1 MGPNKAFKQLRVL
14 YIEDLYPTNREDGSL
29 VDNKLLVQLQNFKS
43 SKTFKG
49 ENTNKILPKRKSS
62 ISISPLTANGSKILK
77 GNNEIN
83 PQNMDELL
91 SQTNTDSDNREPLSE
106 TKNVHLVPSKTLQ
119 SHPKL

>member
-1 MGPNKAFKQLRVL
+1 V
-14 YIEDLYPTNREDGSL
+14 EDLYPTSREDGSL
-29 VDNKLLVQLQNFKS
+29 VDNESLTWLWNLKS

-49 ENTNKILPKRKSS
+49 ENTSKTLLKREGG
-62 ISISPLTANGSKILK
+62 IFISPLTANGSKILK

-106 TKNVHLVPSKTLQ
+106 TKNVHSVPSKTLQ